1 MPALVGADVVYGWGM
16 LEAGVTV
23 DLAQL
28 VIDNDIIEMIKSTKR
43 GIPVNEDT
51 LAIDLIH
58 KVGSFGNYMAE
69 DHTLKYFRSLS
80 QPNIIDRND
89 YDRWAEAGKK
99 SIYER
104 AQEKVLDTLKTYQQ
118 PKPLTKEIKNRIRSI
133 VEEGEDYRDV
143 AGFWKGIEDR
153 KEVGAGKIS
162 K

>member
-1 MPALVGADVVYGWGM
+1 M

-28 VIDNDIIEMIKSTKR
+28 VIDNDIIEMIKATKR

-58 KVGSFGNYMAE
+58 KVGAWGNYMAE
-69 DHTLKYFRSLS
+69 DHTLKYMRSLS
-80 QPNIIDRND
+80 LPNIIDRND
-89 YDRWAEAGKK
+89 YHRWAEAGKK

-104 AQEKVLDTLKTYQQ
+104 AQEKVLNILKNYQQ
-118 PKPLTKEIKNRIRSI
+118 PKPLTKEIKDRIRFI
-133 VEEGEDYRDV
+133 VEEAEDDRGV

-153 KEVGAGKIS
+153 KEVGAGKT
-162 K
+162 